1 MNITIV
7 NAHSWQNKGDAA
19 LVITAI
25 DFAKTISPNAKV
37 TIVSDTPEID
47 TDKYGQYLVIGT
59 GMNSSGRF
67 NKIKRI
73 ISLARMLFKIIFSKV
88 GIFDNYFKEEND
100 DLNKIFKTLSKSD
113 YVLSCGGGYF
123 NPYGKLMYRTML
135 MHLAISFGSKTILLP
150 NSIENPN
157 KMNLI
162 KKIYFEYILKKIDVV
177 YSRESITT
185 EYLKKLNHK
194 NYKVKADMG
203 FMLEGNTKSVS
214 NISKYIAV
222 TIINWQFPD
231 SNDSSKSRNHY
242 FSEWVKIINHLT
254 EKLNYKIIIIPQV
267 IGPGVNDDR
276 ISWKFIGGSVNKNK
290 VQFVNEDL
298 SPQEIK
304 NLLSQCKIL
313 IGTRMHS
320 NIFALSQKVPVIAIA
335 YLPKTIGI
343 MNDLNL
349 QDLSIDMPEFS
360 CASVISKVEIVENNY
375 ESYVQRIDN
384 EIKKLDLICADEVK

>member
-1 MNITIV
+1 MNITII
-7 NAHSWQNKGDAA
+7 NAHSWLNKGDAA

-25 DFAKTISPNAKV
+25 DFAKAIEPSAKITI
-37 TIVSDTPEID
+37 ISDTPEID
-47 TDKYGQYLVIGT
+47 SNKYAPYLVIGT
-59 GMNSSGRF
+59 GMNFRGRF
-67 NKIKRI
+67 HRIKRVI
-73 ISLARMLFKIIFSKV
+73 TLARMMFNILLSKMPMF
-88 GIFDNYFKEEND
+88 GNYIKETND
-100 DLNKIFKTLSKSD
+100 DLNKIFRIISKSD

-150 NSIENPN
+150 NSIENPK
-157 KMNLI
+157 KMHLI
-162 KKIYFEYILKKIDVV
+162 KKMYFEYVLKKIGMV

-185 EYLKKLNHK
+185 EYLGKLNHK

-203 FMLEGNTKSVS
+203 FMLKGNVEKFLNT
-214 NISKYIAV
+214 SKYIAL

-231 SNDSSKSRNHY
+231 SDNSSESRNHY
-242 FSEWVKIINHLT
+242 FGEWIKIINHLT
-254 EKLNYKIIIIPQV
+254 DVLNYKIIVIPQV

-276 ISWKFIGGSVNKNK
+276 ISWQFIGNSVDKNK
-290 VQFVNEDL
+290 VQFVDKDL
-298 SPQEIK
+298 SPEEIK
-304 NLLSQCKIL
+304 NLLSECKIL

-320 NIFALSQKVPVIAIA
+320 NIFALSLKIPVIAVA

-360 CASVISKVEIVENNY
+360 CASVISKVETIENNY
-375 ESYVQRIDN
+375 ENYVHRIDN
-384 EIKKLDLICADEVK
+384 EIKKLDLICADEVR